1 MHQTFEVFG
10 LTLKAY
16 SVMAYI
22 AALAAAVLAWPS
34 LRRAGLSPLRALAL
48 LLGMCA
54 AFLVG
59 ARLWNVAVSPGNYT
73 GSLKWYSLRMAGLS
87 LYGGLLGAGIALFAL
102 MLGRRKSVPRVLDGF
117 VLPIGASF
125 SLARV
130 GCFLNGCCA
139 GKETDGVFGVVFP
152 SKTKTVP
159 LGPLGTFTIEKAVH
173 PTQLYE
179 LAGAL
184 IGLPIAFLLAKKLKL
199 REGARFLIYGAW
211 FCAMRLAVLPLRELS
226 YGDTVTKIVYPAIY
240 LALIALGVFLL
251 VWREKRRP
259 RAARVS
265 DEI

>member
-22 AALAAAVLAWPS
+22 AALAAAVLVWPS

-73 GSLKWYSLRMAGLS
+73 GSLKWWSPRMAGLS
-87 LYGGLLGAGIALFAL
+87 LYGGLLGAAAVLFAL
-102 MLGRRKSVPRVLDGF
+102 VLKWRRSVPRVLDGF
-117 VLPIGASF
+117 VLPVGAAF
-125 SLARV
+125 CIARV

-139 GKETDGVFGVVFP
+139 GKETDGPFGVVFP
-152 SKTKTVP
+152 AQTKTVQ
-159 LGPLGTFTIEKAVH
+159 LGLLGTYTIEKTVH

-184 IGLPIAFLLAKKLKL
+184 IGVPLAILLAKKLKL
-199 REGARFLIYGAW
+199 HDGARFLIYGTW
-211 FCAMRLAVLPLRELS
+211 FCAVRLAVLPLRELS
-226 YGDTVTKIVYPAIY
+226 YGDAVTKIVYPAIY
-240 LALIALGVFLL
+240 LALIALGIVLL
-251 VWREKRRP
+251 AVRERKRP
-259 RAARVS
+259 AR
-265 DEI
+265 EEEQK